1 MLALFPLFDTYPTVT
16 VVLWASLICRSSQL
30 GYYLLDFTEWYFLQ
44 VAPGETALAFY
55 TATNPTDE
63 PITGISTY
71 NVVPFEAGQYFNKI
85 QVRHFMLSC
94 LSWFLWIIIIIVV
107 IIIDIIIIV
116 ILIII
121 IIIIIIFIIIIN
133 IMIIVILILK
143 ECTFRYICQLWS
155 FLVIKWDLFCDEAFQ
170 LTLFLIVKTCY
181 SWMCSYV
188 HSVFALRNR
197 GLIRMNR
204 YIVQL

>member
-1 MLALFPLFDTYPTVT
+1 MLALFPLFDTYPTVA
-16 VVLWASLICRSSQL
+16 VVFWPSLIWRSSQV
-30 GYYLLDFTEWYFLQ
+30 GYYLLDLTEWYFLQ

-94 LSWFLWIIIIIVV
+94 LSWFLWIIIIIIVV
-107 IIIDIIIIV
+107 IIINIIIIV

-121 IIIIIIFIIIIN
+121 IIIIIIFIIII
-133 IMIIVILILK
+133 IIIIIFKVRP
-143 ECTFRYICQLWS
+143 FLWWS
-155 FLVIKWDLFCDEAFQ
+155 ISMNF
-170 LTLFLIVKTCY
+170 
-181 SWMCSYV
+181 
-188 HSVFALRNR
+188 VFNS
-197 GLIRMNR
+197 
-204 YIVQL
+204 